1 MTHGESKKYDLI
13 RHFKRFVELTSEEES
28 EIVNYFQLKEFSK
41 KESLMELN
49 SRCRYHF
56 FVLKGC
62 LRMFFIGEKGV
73 EQTIQFAIEN
83 WWITD
88 YAAFERQGITD
99 FAIQAVE
106 PTCVMQIDFK
116 NQMLLLEDFPKLERY
131 YRMIYQRAYAA
142 LQMRTKYLY
151 DFSKEEFYHHFN
163 NHFPEFTRR
172 IPQHLLASYL
182 NMTPEYLSEIKSKLQ
197 S

>member
-1 MTHGESKKYDLI
+1 MTHEESKKYDLI

-41 KESLMELN
+41 KENLMELN

-88 YAAFERQGITD
+88 YAAFERQGITE

-131 YRMIYQRAYAA
+131 YRMIYQRLMLLCKCEQNIYMIFQKRNFIIILIITFLN
-142 LQMRTKYLY
+142 LQ
-151 DFSKEEFYHHFN
+151 DG
-163 NHFPEFTRR
+163 FPS
-172 IPQHLLASYL
+172 IC
-182 NMTPEYLSEIKSKLQ
+182 
-197 S
+197 

>member
-1 MTHGESKKYDLI
+1 
-13 RHFKRFVELTSEEES
+13 
-28 EIVNYFQLKEFSK
+28 
-41 KESLMELN
+41 
-49 SRCRYHF
+49 
-56 FVLKGC
+56 
-62 LRMFFIGEKGV
+62 
-73 EQTIQFAIEN
+73 
-83 WWITD
+83 
-88 YAAFERQGITD
+88 
-99 FAIQAVE
+99 
-106 PTCVMQIDFK
+106 MQIDFK